1 MTMRLVCGVM
11 IDGEEQTKSVTTVSG
26 LDQNAAFVRT
36 LPGIGK
42 PFYMFN
48 SLPGKVVGA
57 DFEEAPLV
65 TADISENKRI
75 IEGMLAAPPIEKIQF
90 A

>member
-1 MTMRLVCGVM
+1 MVK
-11 IDGEEQTKSVTTVSG
+11 GEEQTKVVTTVSG

-48 SLPGKVVGA
+48 SLPAGSVLGA
-57 DFEEAPLV
+57 DFEGAPIV
-65 TADISENKRI
+65 SENIAENKAA
-75 IEGMLAAPPIEKIQF
+75 IERMLSEPPIEKILF